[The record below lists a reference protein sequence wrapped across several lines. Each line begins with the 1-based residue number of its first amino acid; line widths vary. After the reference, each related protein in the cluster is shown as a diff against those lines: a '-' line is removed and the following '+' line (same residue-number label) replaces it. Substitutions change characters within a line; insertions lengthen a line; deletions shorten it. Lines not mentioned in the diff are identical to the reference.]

1 MPRPKL
7 VGINWEHGH
16 ILLLRGGDVMQG
28 EGILNVLPRGI
39 RLLLKRR
46 IQCEFDLLQEIR
58 LRAQKPLL
66 LLYSGEEVFVERAR
80 GEPYIVTK
88 EDLREMVDYI
98 SHYSLYAYEQEMRQ
112 GFITI
117 EGGHRIGMAGQV
129 MLEGGRVKNLKYISS
144 VNVRISHEVPGCA
157 DKVFPY
163 ITRQRRLYHTLIVSP
178 PGCGKTTLLRDL
190 IRQISDGNA
199 FLSGKPVGVVD
210 ERSEIGGCYMGV
222 AQNHL
227 GIRTDIL
234 DCCPKAE
241 GMIML
246 IRSMGPEVIA
256 VDEIGSEE
264 DVRAIEYALHC
275 GCRLIATVHGNS
287 VEELAKKPVLG
298 NMIREKHFG
307 RYILLGNHEK
317 AGEIRGIFDENIR
330 CIFQEE
336 VRKKEIC

>member
-1 MPRPKL
+1 MARELISKNATKSVYRDGDKAIKSFCTGFPKAEVL
-7 VGINWEHGH
+7 NEALISARIEEIGGINIPATLAVSVDEDGCWSITKDFIDGKT
-16 ILLLRGGDVMQG
+16 
-28 EGILNVLPRGI
+28 
-39 RLLLKRR
+39 LK
-46 IQCEFDLLQEIR
+46 QLMDENPDKLDEYMEQMVDLQLTIHS
-58 LRAQKPLL
+58 KVCPLL
-66 LLYSGEEVFVERAR
+66 N
-80 GEPYIVTK
+80 K
-88 EDLREMVDYI
+88 
-98 SHYSLYAYEQEMRQ
+98 
-112 GFITI
+112 
-117 EGGHRIGMAGQV
+117 
-129 MLEGGRVKNLKYISS
+129 LK
-144 VNVRISHEVPGCA
+144 
-157 DKVFPY
+157 DKM
-163 ITRQRRLYHTLIVSP
+163 
-178 PGCGKTTLLRDL
+178 

-287 VEELAKKPVLG
+287 VEELAKKPVFG

-307 RYILLGNHEK
+307 RYIFYGSSRASLW
-317 AGEIRGIFDENIR
+317 I
-330 CIFQEE
+330 
-336 VRKKEIC
+336 